1 VAGNELNLDDAEI
14 FELLNSEDDMVGAL
28 VEELSERAAAVA
40 RARVRVRHQLSRAA
54 RHASRSLTARPPG
67 FTLASI
73 HTQVY
78 RDANGLL
85 YGGVRAA
92 ENASIFLENP
102 AKQMK
107 EKYPFLTTA
116 LDSLEL

>member
-1 VAGNELNLDDAEI
+1 MADDEINLDESEI
-14 FELLNSEDDMVGAL
+14 FELLNSEDDMVGHL
-28 VEELSERAAAVA
+28 VEELSERVASVA
-40 RARVRVRHQLSRAA
+40 RARVHVRRQLARAA
-54 RHASRSLTARPPG
+54 RAGRSLTARPPG

-78 RDANGLL
+78 RDESGLL

-92 ENASIFLENP
+92 ESASVFLEDP

-107 EKYPFLTTA
+107 EKYPFLTTG